1 MTPGDGLI
9 IFEGMQD
16 STAES
21 IKSLEGFD
29 VAWVEEAQTLSARSL
44 SLLRPHDPKGR
55 VGTVGQLEPTL
66 DTLDDADMTLLF
78 FALATLK
85 GRAFQLSVPAP
96 ERYAELRE
104 FAEHIGA
111 TFEEVEGGQAI
122 FRPPAAQ
129 ERRASRARRRLTSRV
144 KSKSKSRLGSPLGIG
159 LARPVHPRIWKR
171 IHIQKP
177 SGVHTKIFLAGRR
190 TPFPP

>member
-1 MTPGDGLI
+1 
-9 IFEGMQD
+9 MQD
-16 STAES
+16 STAE
-21 IKSLEGFD
+21 FD
-29 VAWVEEAQTLSARSL
+29 QVARRFRRRVGGGSADPERSQ
-44 SLLRPHDPKGR
+44 SVIVAPHDPKGR

>member
-1 MTPGDGLI
+1 M
-9 IFEGMQD
+9 
-16 STAES
+16 
-21 IKSLEGFD
+21 
-29 VAWVEEAQTLSARSL
+29 SASYDT
-44 SLLRPHDPKGR
+44 LLRLAALTRSAVDDDLR
-55 VGTVGQLEPTL
+55 ELDRAL

-177 SGVHTKIFLAGRR
+177 SGVHTKIFLAGRPEGFAIR
-190 TPFPP
+190 PPKDHSCPLCAKSGHSALQKKR

>member
-1 MTPGDGLI
+1 MGGGSADPERSQSVI
-9 IFEGMQD
+9 
-16 STAES
+16 
-21 IKSLEGFD
+21 
-29 VAWVEEAQTLSARSL
+29 VA
-44 SLLRPHDPKGR
+44 PHDPKGR

-159 LARPVHPRIWKR
+159 LARPVHPE
-171 IHIQKP
+171 
-177 SGVHTKIFLAGRR
+177 SGNGFTFKSPPGF
-190 TPFPP
+190 TPKFFWPGGEPLSLHELVRERG